1 MTVPEQ
7 STYIFQADV
16 SKPNPNVIEGKGTRI
31 KIEDPETGKVIEC
44 LDAMTGAAVG
54 ALGWEDPD
62 VPGYFADALK
72 NSTYSFTPLI
82 ANKNAEALAKFLIDN
97 SAPGAFAAALF
108 VTSGSEAND
117 NAMKIIRQYFVEKGK
132 PKKTKF
138 LGREYSY
145 HGFTIGAMSISCG
158 SRSDAFK
165 DITLSDEQCPAISV
179 CNPYRDQ
186 GDLTTEEYV
195 QKLID
200 EAEETILKNDPETVA
215 SITIET
221 LPGSTLGTI
230 PPPPGY
236 LLGLRKL
243 CDKYDIL
250 FHLDEVMCGTGR
262 CSNGK
267 LNCWEE
273 FLEPGQGPDLQSI
286 GKTLG
291 SGYVTIA
298 GVLVSPKIR
307 NTFIAGSSKIFGGQ
321 TYASH
326 GINTYVALKIQEKIK
341 RENLSANMYKMGNLM
356 GKLLKEELADSP
368 IVGDVRGTGGFWAI
382 EFVKN
387 KDTKESFPKELDVAH
402 LYSDIALVT
411 GISTMAFQ
419 GANKGAGD
427 HVLFAPAFII
437 NEDDV
442 HEIVEKA
449 KLACDTI
456 LKKLTAEGHY

>member
-1 MTVPEQ
+1 MSVTNH
-7 STYIFQADV
+7 IFQADV
-16 SKPNPNVIEGKGTRI
+16 SKPCPNVIEGNGTRI
-31 KIEDPETGKVIEC
+31 KIEYPETGKIVEC
-44 LDAMTGAAVG
+44 LDSMTGAAVG
-54 ALGWEDPD
+54 ALGWNDPD

-72 NSTYSFTPLI
+72 QSTYSFTAWI

-97 SAPGAFAAALF
+97 SAPGAFAAAVF
-108 VTSGSEAND
+108 VGSGSEAND

-138 LGREYSY
+138 LGRECSY

-165 DITLSDEQCPAISV
+165 DIILSDEQCPAISI
-179 CNPYRDQ
+179 CYPYRDQ
-186 GDLTTEEYV
+186 GDLTNEEYV
-195 QKLID
+195 QKLMD
-200 EAEETILKNDPETVA
+200 EAEATILDNDPETIA

-221 LPGSTLGTI
+221 MPGSTLGTV

-273 FLEPGQGPDLQSI
+273 YLEPDQGPDIQTI

-298 GVLVSPKIR
+298 GVLVSPKIK
-307 NTFIAGSSKIFGGQ
+307 NAVLAGSSKIFGGQ

-326 GINTYVALKIQEKIK
+326 AINTYVALKIQEKIK
-341 RENLSANMYKMGNLM
+341 RENLTANMYKSGTLL
-356 GKLLKEELADSP
+356 GKLLTEELADSP
-368 IVGDVRGTGGFWAI
+368 IVGDVRGSGGFWSI

-387 KDTKESFPKELDVAH
+387 KETKESFPKELDVAH
-402 LYSDIALVT
+402 LFSDLAVAN
-411 GISTMAFQ
+411 GIMSMAFQ

-427 HVLFAPAFII
+427 HSLFAPAFII
-437 NEDDV
+437 NEDEIR
-442 HEIVEKA
+442 EIVQKA
-449 KLACDTI
+449 KLTCEDVV
-456 LKKLTAEGHY
+456 KKLTAEGHF